1 MGKISNTSKYATVTP
16 TSSDYMV
23 ATDVS
28 DSNNTKTVT
37 VGSMASPMLGSLPS
51 ATPAIDDKLIGLD
64 TSDSDNAKKFVV
76 SDVLKSP
83 VSATAA
89 IDDKLIGLDTN
100 DSDTPKRLTVSDVL
114 KSPASATAAIDDKLI
129 GLDTSDSDN
138 PKQLTVS
145 DVLKTPPLVTADVAS
160 DHFLLL
166 DASDSSNPK
175 KALITDITSLS
186 GYVVAMDAK
195 TASDQTLAGT
205 ATKTQVLLAPNPET
219 NTHADLAADGTIT
232 LKSLGNYIIQT
243 NFNVGNVGGT
253 ASVVH
258 IRYEINGALGSLN
271 DMTHVLPASVV
282 VRNMSISFPVKVT
295 SVNTTV
301 KFFFGVKTGGNAGFV
316 GTSTVISGM
325 AGSPPTAVMVYRAE

>member
-1 MGKISNTSKYATVTP
+1 MGKISDTSKYATVTP
-16 TSSDYMV
+16 ASGDYMV

-28 DSNNTKTVT
+28 DANNTKTVT
-37 VGSMASPMLGSLPS
+37 VGSMATPMLGALPS
-51 ATPAIDDKLIGLD
+51 ATPQVDDKLIGLD

-76 SDVLKSP
+76 SDVFKAPS
-83 VSATAA
+83 
-89 IDDKLIGLDTN
+89 
-100 DSDTPKRLTVSDVL
+100 
-114 KSPASATAAIDDKLI
+114 
-129 GLDTSDSDN
+129 
-138 PKQLTVS
+138 
-145 DVLKTPPLVTADVAS
+145 LVTADVAN

-195 TASDQTLAGT
+195 TTVDQTLAGT
-205 ATKTQVLLAPNPET
+205 ATKTQVLLGGAET

-243 NFNVGNVGGT
+243 NFNVGNVGGA
-253 ASVVH
+253 ASTVH

-271 DMTHVLPASVV
+271 DMTHVLPASTV
-282 VRNMSISFPVKVT
+282 VRNMSISFPIKVT

-316 GTSTVISGM
+316 GTSTSISGM

>member
-37 VGSMASPMLGSLPS
+37 VGSMATPMLGALAS

-76 SDVLKSP
+76 SDVLKTP
-83 VSATAA
+83 V
-89 IDDKLIGLDTN
+89 
-100 DSDTPKRLTVSDVL
+100 
-114 KSPASATAAIDDKLI
+114 SATAAIDDKLI

-243 NFNVGNVGGT
+243 NFNVGN
-253 ASVVH
+253 
-258 IRYEINGALGSLN
+258 LGS
-271 DMTHVLPASVV
+271 
-282 VRNMSISFPVKVT
+282 
-295 SVNTTV
+295 
-301 KFFFGVKTGGNAGFV
+301 
-316 GTSTVISGM
+316 
-325 AGSPPTAVMVYRAE
+325 